1 MRVSA
6 TAGGTSADGMIS
18 DRPLRDVVRLA
29 LPVVATMGSQSLMG
43 LADLFFMRWVG
54 TAQQA
59 AVGLGS
65 TATWTLLSLF
75 MGTVS
80 GVSTFVAQELGAGRP
95 RDTGGYVWQA
105 LWPMLPFA
113 VPLAF
118 AAPLVRTLLESIGAE
133 ADVAVLAA
141 RYSEIRLWGAAFA
154 IAGFA
159 VVGFLRGLGEMMVP
173 LWVTLGQNV
182 LNIGLNALFVFGAGP
197 IPRMGLEGVAWATV
211 IATTLG
217 TVAYLAIFLRAR
229 YRDEY
234 GTSRGLRPDLSRV
247 AHFVRVGLPIG
258 VSWVLEMAVWTV
270 FTIYA
275 ASLGKVSSAAHN
287 IVMQIVHVSFMPGVA
302 LSIAAGTLVG
312 RQLGAERPEA
322 AARYGW
328 VTLRVCLA
336 YMGGMGLLFF
346 LLRGPLIGAFAA
358 DDAVGDVGRR
368 LIVYAAAFQV
378 FDAIGIVCGGALR
391 GAGDTRYP
399 MVVSIGGAWLC
410 FLPLIFLF
418 GTTAGWGIDGAWLG
432 ATLFLALIGVLLLA
446 RFRGGRW
453 KKMRVV
459 APAALDM
466 SGERA

>member
-1 MRVSA
+1 
-6 TAGGTSADGMIS
+6 
-18 DRPLRDVVRLA
+18 
-29 LPVVATMGSQSLMG
+29 
-43 LADLFFMRWVG
+43 
-54 TAQQA
+54 
-59 AVGLGS
+59 
-65 TATWTLLSLF
+65 
-75 MGTVS
+75 
-80 GVSTFVAQELGAGRP
+80 
-95 RDTGGYVWQA
+95 
-105 LWPMLPFA
+105 MLPFA

-133 ADVAVLAA
+133 ADVAALAA
-141 RYSEIRLWGAAFA
+141 RYAEIRLWGAAFA

-159 VVGFLRGLGEMMVP
+159 VVGFLRGLGEMVAP

-182 LNIGLNALFVFGAGP
+182 LNVGLNALFVFGAGP

-211 IATTLG
+211 IATVLG
-217 TVAYLAIFLRAR
+217 TVAYFAIFLRAR

-234 GTSRGLRPDLSRV
+234 GTSSGLRPDRSRV
-247 AHFVRVGLPIG
+247 ARFVRVGLPIG
-258 VSWVLEMAVWTV
+258 VSWVLEMVVWTT
-270 FTIYA
+270 FAIYA

-302 LSIAAGTLVG
+302 LSVAAGTLVG
-312 RQLGAERPEA
+312 RLLGAERPDA

-346 LLRGPLIGAFAA
+346 LLRGPLIDAFAA
-358 DDAVGDVGRR
+358 DDAVADVGRR
-368 LIVYAAAFQV
+368 LLVYAAAFQV
-378 FDAIGIVCGGALR
+378 FDAVGIVCSGALR

-399 MVVSIGGAWLC
+399 MLVSVGGAWLC

-418 GTTAGWGIDGAWLG
+418 GTAAGWGIDGAWLG
-432 ATLFLALIGVLLLA
+432 ATLFLALIGVLMLL
-446 RFRGGRW
+446 RLRGGRW

-459 APAALDM
+459 APAVLDI